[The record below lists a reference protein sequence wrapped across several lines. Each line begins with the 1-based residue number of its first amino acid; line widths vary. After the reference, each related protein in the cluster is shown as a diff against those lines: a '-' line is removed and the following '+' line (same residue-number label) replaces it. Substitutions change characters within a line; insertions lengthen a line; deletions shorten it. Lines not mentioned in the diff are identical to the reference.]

1 LIAIVKC
8 TYRNNLIKIVFV
20 CTIMFVKIIFDPT
33 KDAVNIAKHGVSMAL
48 ADQFEWDAAVIW
60 IDDRKDYGEPRMC
73 GLVPLDERLFF
84 VAFVDRA
91 DGRRVISLRKANN
104 REKRHYAKVFDD

>member
-1 LIAIVKC
+1 MRI
-8 TYRNNLIKIVFV
+8 T
-20 CTIMFVKIIFDPT
+20 FDPA
-33 KDAVNIAKHGVSMAL
+33 KDQANIAKHGVSMVL
-48 ADQFEWDAAVIW
+48 ADQFEWDDAVIW
-60 IDDRKDYGEPRMC
+60 IDNRRNYGEPRMC

-91 DGRRVISLRKANN
+91 DVRRVISLRKANN